1 MARDSSAIRA
11 IITDF
16 ILREF
21 LPGEPSEELTESVGL
36 FDCGVLDSINVLRMV
51 AFLEERFNVSFAP
64 HELGRDYMNTVG
76 DISRLVSSKL

>member
-1 MARDSSAIRA
+1 MTHVTSDISAIV
-11 IITDF
+11 TEF

-21 LPGEPSEELTESVGL
+21 LPGEAREELTESVSL
-36 FDCGVLDSINVLRMV
+36 FDCGVLDSISVLRMV

-76 DISRLVSSKL
+76 QISWLVSSKL